1 MPDPDMA
8 MKKSQIP
15 VGVCGRLFHPR
26 RGEAMTTTYLTGTYE
41 ETLSL
46 LAETRALLSR
56 PPDGGRGPVGQ
67 LRLVREAMRITS
79 RLSQVLAWLMVRR
92 AVIEGVISEADSLA
106 PERRLSGQDVC
117 LAEAEDLGEVP
128 AGMKRLMERSRAL
141 YERIARLDRMLG

>member
-1 MPDPDMA
+1 M
-8 MKKSQIP
+8 S
-15 VGVCGRLFHPR
+15 
-26 RGEAMTTTYLTGTYE
+26 TTHLSSTYD

-56 PPDGGRGPVGQ
+56 PPDGRRGQVSQ

-92 AVIEGVISEADSLA
+92 AVVEGVISVADSLA
-106 PERRLSGQDVC
+106 PERRLSGQEVC
-117 LAEAEDLGEVP
+117 LAEPEDLGEVP
-128 AGMKRLMERSRAL
+128 PPMQRLMERSRAL